1 MRCKTKQ
8 RKGSRPDK
16 ILGYRRIT
24 ANETSTGHSS
34 RACGTDEMNDHQRE
48 QSRRQNS
55 AYRHRNYEGRFR
67 KRRRPSLL
75 NQRRRGARSFLPS
88 VFRSERS
95 ASTTAFGNTRF
106 SKSPSTDVYGR
117 LWIMRA
123 AYAGPTPGN
132 VCNSSVVAPL
142 IFRIR
147 EPLVNGLSSRCLNNI
162 VQRMR
167 TRGWHRLGKSI
178 HVSI

>member
-24 ANETSTGHSS
+24 ANENSPGI
-34 RACGTDEMNDHQRE
+34 RRNPGEMNDHQRE

-75 NQRRRGARSFLPS
+75 NQRRCGVRWFLPS
-88 VFRSERS
+88 VFRSERF
-95 ASTTAFGNTRF
+95 AST
-106 SKSPSTDVYGR
+106 TDVYGR
-117 LWIMRA
+117 FWIIRG

-132 VCNSSVVAPL
+132 VCNSCAVARL
-142 IFRIR
+142 IFRTR
-147 EPLVNGLSSRCLNNI
+147 EPLVKRSLFPVFEQYCATNANKRMAPARKINTCLHLICGALSISR
-162 VQRMR
+162 RM
-167 TRGWHRLGKSI
+167 
-178 HVSI
+178 

>member
-24 ANETSTGHSS
+24 ANENSPGI
-34 RACGTDEMNDHQRE
+34 RPACGTDEMNDHQRE

-75 NQRRRGARSFLPS
+75 IRLSKIDSKTATLQHLHAVPPTGSRVLLRALSIHRTGLSDLHQASPTAFLLPNRQGRQRNVLYARANIGRAIGFPS
-88 VFRSERS
+88 VR
-95 ASTTAFGNTRF
+95 ASR
-106 SKSPSTDVYGR
+106 
-117 LWIMRA
+117 
-123 AYAGPTPGN
+123 
-132 VCNSSVVAPL
+132 
-142 IFRIR
+142 
-147 EPLVNGLSSRCLNNI
+147 
-162 VQRMR
+162 
-167 TRGWHRLGKSI
+167 
-178 HVSI
+178 

>member
-1 MRCKTKQ
+1 
-8 RKGSRPDK
+8 
-16 ILGYRRIT
+16 
-24 ANETSTGHSS
+24 
-34 RACGTDEMNDHQRE
+34 MNDHQRE

-132 VCNSSVVAPL
+132 VCNSSAVARL

-147 EPLVNGLSSRCLNNI
+147 EPLVKRSLFPVFEQYCATNANKRMAPARKINTCLHLICGAPSFSR
-162 VQRMR
+162 RM
-167 TRGWHRLGKSI
+167 
-178 HVSI
+178 